1 MDLFILFAFGICF
14 VIVVLSASKPELIIS
29 KNDKWY
35 LNGGCFSVNSKT
47 RYFPLLLFVFTIFI
61 CLAAFQNIYG
71 GIYDLPN
78 YKSFFD
84 DSKNYSSL
92 KDFLNNNDKEFLYM
106 TITWIFGH
114 ITNSFSIL
122 LLLFFSFIFYS
133 IAFFFKISNIKP
145 SAMLYLAV
153 FCLVFTIIVQSYCLL
168 RTGLSVAAGL
178 MAFSEVQIK
187 KLNRTKVFWQI
198 IKTLF
203 WTVVAVG
210 FHSLGLFVFSVLMMN
225 WIYEKSNIKTFMF
238 FFVLFFL
245 LGYIGAKVIRG
256 MISSFYERFVYY
268 QGLEANPAY
277 KTYIANIFLVATI
290 FYKKRH
296 FFQKKGNA
304 FHFVV
309 LMSSFF
315 IYDLELLMT
324 SIMFRMI
331 YFTRPSTAIIIAELW
346 KIYAPK
352 KSEIIAPVLIRILLI
367 IYVVY
372 NFYGF
377 VIAMPR
383 YGLNFYDFG
392 YVY

>member
-35 LNGGCFSVNSKT
+35 LNGSCFSVNSKT

-92 KDFLNNNDKEFLYM
+92 KDFLNNNDREFLYM

-114 ITNSFSIL
+114 IANSFSVL
-122 LLLFFSFIFYS
+122 LLFFFSFIFYS
-133 IAFFFKISNIKP
+133 IACFFKISNIKP

-296 FFQKKGNA
+296 FFQKKENA

-346 KIYAPK
+346 KIYALK
-352 KSEIIAPVLIRILLI
+352 KSEIIVPVLVRILLI

-392 YVY
+392 YLY